1 MTKLPVT
8 SSREIIKILQKA
20 GFEYAPK
27 RGKGS
32 HTAFVKK
39 EKDKTRLVIVPDRRE
54 IPRGTLLS
62 ILEQAGLTKEEFL
75 KLLKK

>member
-8 SSREIIKILQKA
+8 SSRQIIRILQKV

-32 HTAFVKK
+32 HTAFVKR

-62 ILEQAGLTKEEFL
+62 ILEQSGLTRKEFL
-75 KLLKK
+75 KLLKE